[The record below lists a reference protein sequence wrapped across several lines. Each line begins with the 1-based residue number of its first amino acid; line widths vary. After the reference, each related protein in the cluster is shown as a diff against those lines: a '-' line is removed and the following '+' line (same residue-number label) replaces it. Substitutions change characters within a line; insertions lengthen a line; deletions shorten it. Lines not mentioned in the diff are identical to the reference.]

1 MGPERAW
8 HALAEAAELIE
19 AGRFR
24 LPVAQTFPLSDIAEA
39 HRISQTGHPRG
50 KLVLI
55 VSEG

>member
-1 MGPERAW
+1 
-8 HALAEAAELIE
+8 
-19 AGRFR
+19 
-24 LPVAQTFPLSDIAEA
+24 VAPTFPLSDIAEA